1 MYFPWGF
8 KPPPDITEFQ
18 WAVVLT
24 AGFILFALVY
34 AKIIGPIL
42 RSLLK
47 ERQEAIIETYDQV
60 ETTLRETEQMRNDYR
75 QRLEHIEDETEAR
88 MADAVREAETLRE
101 QILEEAR
108 HNAALLIQ
116 RGQEEVERER
126 AKALVHLRTEFIDD
140 VIRAAEFAVE
150 KSLEPAQQ
158 RRMVQEFVQK
168 VGTQS

>member
-8 KPPPDITEFQ
+8 KPPPDVSQFQ

-34 AKIIGPIL
+34 AKVIGPIV
-42 RSLLK
+42 RSLLQ
-47 ERQEAIIETYDQV
+47 ERQAAIIETYNQV
-60 ETTLRETEQMRNDYR
+60 ETTLRETEQLRNDYV

-88 MADAVREAETLRE
+88 MADAVREAEMLRD

-116 RGQEEVERER
+116 RARDEVERER

-150 KSLEPAQQ
+150 KSLDPAQQ
-158 RRMVQEFVQK
+158 KRMVQEFIQK
-168 VGTQS
+168 VGTPT